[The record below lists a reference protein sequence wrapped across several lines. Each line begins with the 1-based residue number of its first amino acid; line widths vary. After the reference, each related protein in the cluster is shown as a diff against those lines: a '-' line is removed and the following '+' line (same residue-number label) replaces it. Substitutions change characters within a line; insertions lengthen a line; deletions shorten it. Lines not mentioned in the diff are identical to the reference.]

1 MRERMIY
8 ALAGMSTMN
17 MPIVTVLQKVIFCE
31 FMHSG
36 SRHESHYSC
45 ILAQIQHTG
54 KWYDLGQMFG
64 GLP

>member
-1 MRERMIY
+1 MRERVIY

-17 MPIVTVLQKVIFCE
+17 IPIVTVLQKVTFCE
-31 FMHSG
+31 FIHSG
-36 SRHESHYSC
+36 S
-45 ILAQIQHTG
+45 LAQIQHTG